1 MSEEE
6 IRASVKE
13 LMKVFDCDWVK
24 SNKKVHHF
32 SYYIEHPEVPGH
44 VLELLPLGYSL
55 HVLGGEEKAPKYKMS
70 QLKNP
75 KDWDSA
81 YYELC
86 ILAQVKRELERRDM
100 ILVVLESIPELRKK
114 VTSNLPDGMVLDKEG
129 RYLYWVEVKYL
140 RPIPEVLTKLGEYSR
155 KIAELLNVED
165 PHRVKAVIV
174 EITMEALTKALR
186 AIGEELEPIRLKGII
201 KTEFLE
207 LLDEIV
213 NAAKTQELLSQ
224 GLYNI
229 KMTREDVER
238 VEELDDVKYEHV
250 TKYGKIV
257 VKTPKDKDFGPLIR
271 GRVSISMPVP
281 LLALLT
287 RLANY
292 SRVIGKLKEAL
303 TQVPAKTVPTY

>member
-1 MSEEE
+1 MASGKLFRYVLIGLNVTHMSLPT
-6 IRASVKE
+6 I
-13 LMKVFDCDWVK
+13 FDGIVRDR
-24 SNKKVHHF
+24 
-32 SYYIEHPEVPGH
+32 
-44 VLELLPLGYSL
+44 
-55 HVLGGEEKAPKYKMS
+55 EK
-70 QLKNP
+70 
-75 KDWDSA
+75 
-81 YYELC
+81 
-86 ILAQVKRELERRDM
+86 
-100 ILVVLESIPELRKK
+100 
-114 VTSNLPDGMVLDKEG
+114 

-140 RPIPEVLTKLGEYSR
+140 RPIPQVLTKLSEYSR
-155 KIAELLNVED
+155 KMAEALNTE
-165 PHRVKAVIV
+165 HHGNKAVIV
-174 EITMEALTKALR
+174 EITTEALSEVLR
-186 AIGEELEPIRLKGII
+186 AMGEESDPIKLKGIV

-207 LLDEIV
+207 FLDEIV
-213 NAAKTQELLSQ
+213 NTTKTQELSSQ